1 MSRENGGGDEP
12 GRPAEGVLPRD
23 PGGKLSLHL
32 PGFGGRELPRV
43 ERPGVQWPSFPPDTA
58 ARDGGATDHTIAV
71 GLDAL

>member
-23 PGGKLSLHL
+23 PGGEVSLHL
-32 PGFGGRELPRV
+32 PGFGGSELPRV
-43 ERPGVQWPSFPPDTA
+43 ERPGVQWPWFPPGIA
-58 ARDGGATDHTIAV
+58 ARDGGAMDHTIAV